1 VEATTRWPDIIIF
14 AIGANDMCHIKS
26 KDNSGTNIEKFQ
38 NDLTELVN
46 QAKKFTDK
54 IIFIG
59 LTKVDELKTMP
70 VSWDSTRFYDNDYV
84 SKYNLVIKEFC
95 QDNKLMFIDML
106 DLINKEDLE
115 DGLHPNSQ
123 GHKKMFE
130 RIKIFIRQKII

>member
-1 VEATTRWPDIIIF
+1 
-14 AIGANDMCHIKS
+14 MCHIKS

-70 VSWDSTRFYDNDYV
+70 VSLDSTMFYDNDYV